1 VRTGLRYATG
11 AVAGASLLT
20 LVLATL
26 LPGTGG
32 ESDTWVVSTEPTDAV
47 AQSLDTGQDW
57 AQAEPLIG
65 MPQMVS
71 PPLGAP
77 PSLPGQLDDRT
88 SLPVVNRVPQ
98 GAQSIPAT
106 VLAAYRKAADRI
118 AVDDP
123 SCGMRWQVLAGIG
136 KIESGHARGGRLNA
150 AGDAVPRI
158 LGPVLNGYGSVAA
171 ISDHDDGR
179 WDLDTVWDR
188 AVGPMQFIPGTWAG
202 FGVDGSG
209 DGIADPN
216 NVFDATLSAGRYLC
230 VGGSEVRT
238 SAGLSTAL
246 RRYNNSAAYVATVM
260 SWIRA
265 YDSGT
270 AVPAD
275 DARAGT
281 SPGGNTSTAPQPI
294 VTGPP
299 TGTPT
304 TTTPT
309 GTATP
314 TPTPTT
320 TGPTPTPVPTPTTTP
335 APTQSPCPTP
345 TPSPTPTPTSTPSPT
360 PTPTP
365 TPTPSP
371 TPTSTP
377 TPSPTGCVPAP

>member
-1 VRTGLRYATG
+1 MRAGLRYAAG
-11 AVAGASLLT
+11 AVAGASLLI
-20 LVLATL
+20 LVSATL

-32 ESDTWVVSTEPTDAV
+32 KGDTWVVSTQPTDAV
-47 AQSLDTGQDW
+47 AQSFDTAQDW
-57 AQAEPLIG
+57 AQAEPLMG
-65 MPQMVS
+65 MPQMAS
-71 PPLGAP
+71 PPLGVL
-77 PSLPGQLDDRT
+77 PSVPGQADDRT
-88 SLPVVNRVPQ
+88 SLPVVHRVPL
-98 GAQSIPAT
+98 GGQSIPAT

-123 SCGMRWQVLAGIG
+123 SCGLRWQVLAGIG

-179 WDLDTVWDR
+179 WDLDATWDR

-209 DGIADPN
+209 DGTADPN

-238 SAGLSTAL
+238 SAGLSAAL

-275 DARAGT
+275 DAGPGT
-281 SPGGNTSTAPQPI
+281 SPGGNTSAASQPT

-299 TGTPT
+299 TGAPT
-304 TTTPT
+304 GTPT

-345 TPSPTPTPTSTPSPT
+345 TPTPTPTPSPS

-371 TPTSTP
+371 TSTP
-377 TPSPTGCVPAP
+377 TPTPTPTPTGCLPAP